1 MIMATETLTVDIVDV
16 SVPSMRAVN
25 IAIINKPNP
34 VVGYAVTYDELLF
47 LLNFPQYYIKT
58 SDGNPVTGENIYDYF
73 PDEKPTPG
81 PSPSPGPDPEPTP
94 TGKNVPWGY
103 AYPAPTH
110 FFGIV
115 VESADHD

>member
-1 MIMATETLTVDIVDV
+1 MIMAAETLTVDIVDV
-16 SVPSMRAVN
+16 SVPSMRAIN
-25 IAIINKPNP
+25 IAVINQPNP

-73 PDEKPTPG
+73 PNEKPTPG
-81 PSPSPGPDPEPTP
+81 PGPGPGPEPTP
-94 TGKNVPWGY
+94 SGVPWGY
-103 AYPAPTH
+103 AYPTPTH

-115 VESADHD
+115 VESAEHD